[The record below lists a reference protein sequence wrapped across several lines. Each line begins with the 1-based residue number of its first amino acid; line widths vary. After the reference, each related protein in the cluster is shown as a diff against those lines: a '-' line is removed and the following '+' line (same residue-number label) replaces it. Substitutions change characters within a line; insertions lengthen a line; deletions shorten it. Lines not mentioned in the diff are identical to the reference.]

1 MSKTKTGNVSR
12 RGFVKGAVAGLIVG
26 AAATYGATQIAM
38 PKKPAAPAVG
48 PTDGEEVSYTLN
60 GNPVSL
66 WVNSRWTLAQVIR
79 NEFALKGT
87 SLGCNLGECGACTVL
102 VDGLAVP
109 SCMILAIDAA
119 GANIET
125 VEGLAQGGELHP
137 IQKAFIKNRGFQCGF
152 CTPGFMMA
160 AKGLLD
166 KNSNPTEDEVR
177 DALSGN
183 ICRCTG
189 YVRIVESVMEA
200 AEAV

>member
-1 MSKTKTGNVSR
+1 MSKSKSGNVSR

-26 AAATYGATQIAM
+26 TAATYGATQIAM

-48 PTDGEEVSYTLN
+48 PTDGEMVSYTLN

-87 SLGCNLGECGACTVL
+87 SLGCNLGECGTCTIL
-102 VDGLAVP
+102 MNGIAVP
-109 SCMILAIDAA
+109 ACMVLAIDAD
-119 GANIET
+119 GATVET
-125 VEGLAQGGELHP
+125 VEGLASGGELHP
-137 IQKAFIKNRGFQCGF
+137 IQKAFIKNRGFQCGY

-166 KNSNPTEDEVR
+166 KNANPTEDEVR

-200 AEAV
+200 AE

>member
-1 MSKTKTGNVSR
+1 MSKSKQGKVSR

-26 AAATYGATQIAM
+26 TAATYSATQIVM
-38 PKKPAAPAVG
+38 PKKPAVPAVG
-48 PTDGEEVSYTLN
+48 PTDGEMVSYTLN

-87 SLGCNLGECGACTVL
+87 SLGCNLGECGTCTVL
-102 VDGLAVP
+102 MNGIAVP
-109 SCMILAIDAA
+109 ACMVLAIDAD
-119 GANIET
+119 GATVET
-125 VEGLAQGGELHP
+125 VEGLASGGELHP

-166 KNSNPTEDEVR
+166 KNPNPTEDEVR

-200 AEAV
+200 AE

>member
-1 MSKTKTGNVSR
+1 MSKKGNVSR

-38 PKKPAAPAVG
+38 PGKPAAPAVG
-48 PTDGEEVSYTLN
+48 PTDSAEVSYTLN

-66 WVNSRWTLAQVIR
+66 LVDSRWTLAAVLR
-79 NEFALKGT
+79 NEYSMKGT
-87 SLGCNLGECGACTVL
+87 AIGCGLGECGACTVL
-102 VDGLAVP
+102 MNGIAVP
-109 SCMILAIDAA
+109 SCMVLAIDAD
-119 GANIET
+119 GATIET
-125 VEGLAQGGELHP
+125 VEGLASGEELHP

-160 AKGLLD
+160 TKGLLD
-166 KNSNPTEDEVR
+166 KNPNPTEDEMR

-189 YVRIVESVMEA
+189 YVRIMESAMEA
-200 AEAV
+200 AEAA

>member
-1 MSKTKTGNVSR
+1 MSKKGNVSR

-38 PKKPAAPAVG
+38 PTRRPAVPAVG
-48 PTDGEEVSYTLN
+48 PMDEAMVSYTLN
-60 GNPVSL
+60 GTPVTVLVS
-66 WVNSRWTLAQVIR
+66 SRWTLATVLR

-87 SLGCNLGECGACTVL
+87 AIGCGLGECGACTVL
-102 VDGLAVP
+102 MNGIAVP
-109 SCMILAIDAA
+109 SCMVLAIDAD
-119 GANIET
+119 GATIET
-125 VEGLAQGGELHP
+125 VEGLASGDELHP

-160 AKGLLD
+160 AKGLID
-166 KNSNPTEDEVR
+166 KNPNPTEDEMR

-189 YVRIVESVMEA
+189 YVRIMESAMEA
-200 AEAV
+200 AETA

>member
-1 MSKTKTGNVSR
+1 MSKKTGNVSR

-38 PKKPAAPAVG
+38 PPRPAVPAVG
-48 PTDGEEVSYTLN
+48 PADEAMVSYTLN
-60 GNPVSL
+60 GTPLSVLVS
-66 WVNSRWTLAQVIR
+66 SRWTLATVLR

-87 SLGCNLGECGACTVL
+87 AIGCGLGECGACTVL
-102 VDGLAVP
+102 MNGIAVP
-109 SCMILAIDAA
+109 SCMVLAIDAD
-119 GANIET
+119 GATIET
-125 VEGLAQGGELHP
+125 VEGLASGGELHP

-160 AKGLLD
+160 TKGLLD
-166 KNSNPTEDEVR
+166 KNPNPTEDEMR

-189 YVRIVESVMEA
+189 YVRIMESAMEA
-200 AEAV
+200 AETA

>member
-1 MSKTKTGNVSR
+1 MSKSKTGNVSR

-38 PKKPAAPAVG
+38 PKKPAGPAVG
-48 PTDGEEVSYTLN
+48 PVDGEMVSYTLN

-66 WVNSRWTLAQVIR
+66 WANSRWTLAHVIR
-79 NEFALKGT
+79 NEFSLKGT

-102 VDGLAVP
+102 MNGIAVP
-109 SCMILAIDAA
+109 ACMVLALDAN
-119 GANIET
+119 GATVET
-125 VEGLAQGGELHP
+125 VEGLASGGELHP

-166 KNSNPTEDEVR
+166 KNPNPTEDEVR

-189 YVRIVESVMEA
+189 YVRIMESVMEA
-200 AEAV
+200 AE